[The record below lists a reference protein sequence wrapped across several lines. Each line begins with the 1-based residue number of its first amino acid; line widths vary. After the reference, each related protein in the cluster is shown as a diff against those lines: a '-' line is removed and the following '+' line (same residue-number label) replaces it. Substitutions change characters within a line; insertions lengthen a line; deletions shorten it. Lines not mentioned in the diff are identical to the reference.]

1 MRGSWT
7 AETRSADTTGQLRAV
22 RDGGYSEAER
32 AAGTLLDRLDE
43 LLQRLDEIPPESF
56 ARRTTDH

>member
-7 AETRSADTTGQLRAV
+7 AEVHGEFTQRLRAV

-32 AAGTLLDRLDE
+32 AAGALLERLDE
-43 LLQRLDEIPPESF
+43 LLSRLADVPPDSF
-56 ARRTTDH
+56 AQRTSEH